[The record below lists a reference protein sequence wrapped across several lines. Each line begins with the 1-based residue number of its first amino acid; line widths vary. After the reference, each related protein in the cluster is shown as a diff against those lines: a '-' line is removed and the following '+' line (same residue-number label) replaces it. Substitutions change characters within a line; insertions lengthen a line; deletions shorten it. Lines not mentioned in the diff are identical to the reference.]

1 MITAALPSKRQRTRE
16 HIATVAGDLFERHG
30 YEAVTMEQI
39 AVEAGVVRGTLY
51 NHFAVKEA
59 VLAEWMH
66 ARLARDL
73 APLMQAVMK
82 RKTFASRI
90 PVVLDASA
98 RWWEEHRQ
106 YAAPYIRFRFQ
117 QVSDGSGEQAS
128 SDMVTAYTALIHA
141 AQQAGEVRDNEPP
154 ERLANYLHFL
164 YLSALMSWLGDPKV
178 SLRKAFARAFD
189 FFLQG
194 ASRP

>member
-1 MITAALPSKRQRTRE
+1 MTQAALPSKRQRTRH
-16 HIATVAGDLFERHG
+16 HIATVAGELFERHG

-39 AVEAGVVRGTLY
+39 AVEAGVVRGPLY

-82 RKTFASRI
+82 RKAFASRVAVI
-90 PVVLDASA
+90 LDASA
-98 RWWEEHRQ
+98 RWWEEHRP

-117 QVSDGSGEQAS
+117 QVRDGSGEQAS
-128 SDMVTAYTALIHA
+128 SDMVAAYTALIHA
-141 AQQAGEVRDNEPP
+141 AQQAGEIRDGESPG
-154 ERLANYLHFL
+154 RLANYLHFL
-164 YLSALMSWLGDPKV
+164 YLSALMAWLEDPKA
-178 SLRKAFARAFD
+178 SLRREFARAFD

>member
-1 MITAALPSKRQRTRE
+1 MIKAAPPSKRQRTRE
-16 HIATVAGDLFERHG
+16 HIATVAGALFKRHG

-66 ARLARDL
+66 ARLAQDL

-82 RKTFASRI
+82 RKAFASRVA
-90 PVVLDASA
+90 VVLDASA

-117 QVSDGSGEQAS
+117 QVSDGSGDQAS
-128 SDMVTAYTALIHA
+128 SDMVAAYAALIHA
-141 AQQAGEVRDNEPP
+141 AQQAGEVRDGESPR
-154 ERLANYLHFL
+154 RLANYLHFL
-164 YLSALMSWLGDPKV
+164 YLSALMTWLGDPKL
-178 SLRKAFARAFD
+178 SLRREFARAFE